1 MMTKQTQTRTLVSL
15 LVLLATLAAN
25 TFLELANVYTE
36 FWAWTFAAIA
46 AVACVLSLRV
56 QHRATSTQL
65 SAIYAVP
72 LVVMAL
78 GAVVIGALR

>member
-25 TFLELANVYTE
+25 TFFELANVYTE
-36 FWAWTFAAIA
+36 FWAWTFTVVATAACA
-46 AVACVLSLRV
+46 LSFRV
-56 QHRATSTQL
+56 QRRATSAQL
-65 SAIYAVP
+65 SLIYAVP
-72 LVVMAL
+72 VVLMML

>member
-1 MMTKQTQTRTLVSL
+1 MMTRQTQTRTLASI

-46 AVACVLSLRV
+46 AVACVLSLRL
-56 QHRATSTQL
+56 QRSATGAQL

-72 LVVMAL
+72 VVLMVL
-78 GAVVIGALR
+78 GAVVIAAAR